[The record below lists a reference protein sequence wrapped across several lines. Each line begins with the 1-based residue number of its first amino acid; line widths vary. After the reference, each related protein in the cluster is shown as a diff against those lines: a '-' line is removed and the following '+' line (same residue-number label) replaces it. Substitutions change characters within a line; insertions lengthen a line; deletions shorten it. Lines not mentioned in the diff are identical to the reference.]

1 MTVHLT
7 GPCDS
12 SSDLNCLLQSL
23 AHTATRTS
31 FLSGL
36 ITMSAP
42 SLNRDAIM
50 QAIMDSCDKDDA
62 LAVTEGLGMT
72 TSFGPTG
79 IIQRLL
85 PRCLRRAAMKG
96 SPKVISYL
104 VEQGA
109 DVTAIPGGLLSVDG
123 TSPTRET
130 LEVLVA
136 HGWDINSCLG
146 GRDVPVLWDVT
157 EDIRLV
163 EWCLDHGA
171 SVDPPDNT
179 RPGFIGRM
187 PVLERAAARADIA
200 TFELLRAKGAPLC
213 YDYGVFPSA
222 VMSANG
228 HAPKTS
234 DRPSTEFQR
243 RMDMVCHLVDV
254 VGCDVNSRSNGPYRS
269 GSACSTPLCWIACH
283 SVGDAKD
290 LIWLFLDRGGDLD
303 LARPNEGN
311 WSAQSAREAASR
323 LHDSRFLEAVEEWQA
338 KHEGNVAQR
347 AGEQ

>member
-1 MTVHLT
+1 
-7 GPCDS
+7 
-12 SSDLNCLLQSL
+12 
-23 AHTATRTS
+23 
-31 FLSGL
+31 
-36 ITMSAP
+36 MSAP

-62 LAVTEGLGMT
+62 PAVAEGFGMI

-85 PRCLRRAAMKG
+85 PRFLRRAAMKG
-96 SPKVISYL
+96 SPNVICHL

-109 DVTAIPGGLLSVDG
+109 DVTAVPGGLLSADG
-123 TSPTRET
+123 KPPTRKT

-136 HGWDINSCLG
+136 HGWDINSCLR
-146 GRDVPVLWDVT
+146 GRDVPVLWDVM
-157 EDIRLV
+157 EDSRLV

-171 SVDPPDNT
+171 SVDPPDDT
-179 RPGFIGRM
+179 PPGFIGRM

-213 YDYGVFPSA
+213 YNYGVFPSA
-222 VMSANG
+222 VMAAND
-228 HAPKTS
+228 HAPETS

-243 RMDMVCHLVDV
+243 RMDMVRHLVDV
-254 VGCDVNSRSNGPYRS
+254 VGCDVNSRSNEPYRS

-283 SVGDAKD
+283 SVGDTKD
-290 LIWLFLDRGGDLD
+290 LIWLLLDRRGHLD

-311 WSAQSAREAASR
+311 WSAPGAREAASQ
-323 LHDSRFLEAVEEWQA
+323 LHNSRFLEAVEEWQA